1 MVQRVGSCNG
11 LNPSW
16 CSVCP
21 SWCSGFFLPLLV
33 FRSPFTPPHVPV
45 GSLHPPHVPVGSLH
59 PPSVPVA
66 QHYPVDVP
74 VPKMRTSCNHGPL
87 GHRALMAALM
97 ALSISPGSG
106 LHGMILPTDEVML
119 TETSSKLIDTGK
131 KSGENI
137 FT

>member
-1 MVQRVGSCNG
+1 
-11 LNPSW
+11 
-16 CSVCP
+16 
-21 SWCSGFFLPLLV
+21 
-33 FRSPFTPPHVPV
+33 
-45 GSLHPPHVPVGSLH
+45 
-59 PPSVPVA
+59 
-66 QHYPVDVP
+66 
-74 VPKMRTSCNHGPL
+74 
-87 GHRALMAALM
+87 MAALM